1 MKQLV
6 VATVYAAAIV
16 LLGCQALAPGARAAG
31 TAAMTFGY
39 YGMAAHAFK
48 IAVARNPQ
56 DCKTLAQ
63 LAQAEVLNGDDVD
76 AFGSGYSKLVIRSD
90 A

>member
-1 MKQLV
+1 MKHLL

-16 LLGCQALAPGARAAG
+16 LLGCQALTLGARAAG
-31 TAAMTFGY
+31 TTAMKFGF
-39 YGMAAHAFK
+39 YGLAAHAFK
-48 IAVARNPQ
+48 VAVVRNPQ
-56 DCKTLAQ
+56 DLKALAQ

-76 AFGSGYSKLVIRSD
+76 AFGSGYSTLVIRSD